1 MKECTKCGVQ
11 KSTADFYSDSQKKDG
26 LSSACKECKK
36 AQNNLYT
43 KSNKEQKSKYDKM
56 YRDRNNVEIK
66 KRKKEYSDS
75 HKEEKKEYDKSYNA
89 VPLNK
94 VRRYKRGKEY
104 REKNPDRISAILAAY
119 RASKL
124 NQTPEL
130 TDEEKLQIIE
140 IYKEAIAL
148 RKTTGDAYHVDH
160 IIPISKGGL
169 HHPLNLQVITAFENQ
184 SKGNRCDINE
194 VSKELLALHDKH
206 YGCNFLEYSTISSK
220 GTGLK

>member
-26 LSSACKECKK
+26 LSSSCKECKK
-36 AQNNLYT
+36 AQINMYAKRNR
-43 KSNKEQKSKYDKM
+43 EQKSKYDKM

-75 HKEEKKEYDKSYNA
+75 HKEEKRVYDKNYNA
-89 VPLNK
+89 NPLNK
-94 VRRYKRGKEY
+94 AKRYKRCKEY
-104 REKNPDRISAILAAY
+104 REKNPDKISAIVAAY

-148 RKTTGDAYHVDH
+148 RKTTGNNYHVDH

-169 HHPLNLQVITAFENQ
+169 HHPLNLQIITAFENL
-184 SKGNRCDINE
+184 SKGNKCDVSE
-194 VSKELLALHDKH
+194 VSKELLDLHDKH
-206 YGCNFLEYSTISSK
+206 YGCNFLEYSTISSI